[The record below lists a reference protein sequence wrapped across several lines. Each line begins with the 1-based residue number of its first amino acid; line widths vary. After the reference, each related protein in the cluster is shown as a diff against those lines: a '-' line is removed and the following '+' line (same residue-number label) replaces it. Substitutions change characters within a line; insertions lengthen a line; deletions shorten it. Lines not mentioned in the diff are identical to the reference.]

1 MDGSGKT
8 LMSEYRH
15 GQDIQQGKLGHI
27 VKIDVSGHNGK
38 HDAVRG
44 NNGEDAVGDGD
55 KHGKPGGDGG
65 DAEHGPEEEGAGT
78 RGADVELR
86 FTGQVR

>member
-1 MDGSGKT
+1 
-8 LMSEYRH
+8 MSEYRH
-15 GQDIQQGKLGHI
+15 GQDIQQGILGHI

-44 NNGEDAVGDGD
+44 NNGQDAVGPGD
-55 KHGKPGGDGG
+55 KHGQPGGDGG

-78 RGADVELR
+78 RGKLNRGVLDGSGLCFVL
-86 FTGQVR
+86 VV